1 MLTSSFLSEGS
12 LSEWFS
18 WEAGWLVDAI
28 NNKQT
33 KTVGEMAIS
42 KLVFSQA
49 PLYYTPGS
57 TPMVNFTLDWVGSMA
72 KIYDL

>member
-1 MLTSSFLSEGS
+1 
-12 LSEWFS
+12 
-18 WEAGWLVDAI
+18 LVDAI

-49 PLYYTPGS
+49 PLYYYTPGS
-57 TPMVNFTLDWVGSMA
+57 TPMLNFTLDWVGSMA
-72 KIYDL
+72 KIYDLK